1 MRFVF
6 FGAPGAG
13 KGTLAVKASIE
24 FGLPH
29 VSTGDLFRVAISE
42 GNELGNK
49 VKALIDD
56 GNLVPDEL
64 TNAVVFER
72 LALPDAR
79 DGWLLDGFPRTIPQ
93 AQALSHRYPVD
104 VVLDIVVSDAT
115 IIERLAGRR
124 MCRGCARSYHTL
136 FVPPLKEGICD
147 ACGGELYVRHDDHED
162 SVKQRL
168 VSYRKKTE
176 PLIAYYKEKNK
187 LVSIRG
193 EGSTDAV
200 WNDLREI
207 MAQRLSR

>member
-13 KGTLAVKASIE
+13 KGTLAVKASSE

-29 VSTGDLFRVAISE
+29 VSTGDLFRLAISE
-42 GNELGNK
+42 GTELGKK

-64 TNAVVFER
+64 TNAMVFES

-79 DGWLLDGFPRTIPQ
+79 GGWLLDGFPRTIPQ
-93 AQALSHRYPVD
+93 AQALSERYPAD
-104 VVLDIVVSDAT
+104 LVLDIEVGDTT

-124 MCRGCARSYHTL
+124 MCRGCSRSYHTA
-136 FVPPLKEGICD
+136 FVPPRKEGICD
-147 ACGGELYVRHDDHED
+147 SCGSELYIRPDDHED
-162 SVKQRL
+162 AVRQRL

-176 PLIAYYKEKNK
+176 PLIEYYRKKNK
-187 LVSIRG
+187 LVAISG
-193 EGSTDAV
+193 EGSTEKV
-200 WNDLREI
+200 WDELRTI
-207 MAQRLSR
+207 MAKRLF

>member
-42 GNELGNK
+42 GSELGKK
-49 VKALIDD
+49 VKTLIDD

-64 TNAVVFER
+64 TNAMVFER
-72 LALPDAR
+72 LALPDAK

-93 AQALSHRYPVD
+93 AQALSDRYPAD
-104 VVLDIVVSDAT
+104 MVLDIEVGDPT

-124 MCRGCARSYHTL
+124 MCSGCSRSYHTV
-136 FVPPLKEGICD
+136 FVPPRNEGLCD
-147 ACGGELYVRHDDHED
+147 ACGSKLYVRPDDHED
-162 SVKQRL
+162 AVRQRL

-176 PLIAYYKEKNK
+176 PLIAYYRDRNK

-193 EGSTDAV
+193 EGSTDKV
-200 WNDLREI
+200 WNELKTI
-207 MAQRLSR
+207 MARHLA

>member
-24 FGLPH
+24 FKLPH
-29 VSTGDLFRVAISE
+29 VSTGDLFRAAVSE

-93 AQALSHRYPVD
+93 AQALSDRYPVD
-104 VVLDIVVSDAT
+104 VVLDIEVSDAA

-124 MCRGCARSYHTL
+124 MCRGCSRSYHTS
-136 FVPPLKEGICD
+136 FVPPKKEDVCD
-147 ACGGELYVRHDDHED
+147 ACGSELYIRPDDHED
-162 SVKQRL
+162 AVRQRL

-176 PLIAYYKEKNK
+176 PLIEYYRRKHK

-200 WNDLREI
+200 WNDLRAI
-207 MAQRLSR
+207 MAERFR